1 MTASIQNCPVPPEQ
15 QPLNEYKSLQNSWFF
30 QWSTESTV
38 RYVKTLLT
46 LWLGGWLF
54 SLPFAVEAL
63 VEVESQGKVLLA
75 ANAGAIALLL
85 LIVTRLYLGWR
96 YVRDRLEKP
105 VVEYEE
111 TGWYDGQVWEKTNA
125 QRDRE
130 MLISSYE
137 VRPLM
142 HRLIITIISVISLG
156 VVGASLWPLI

>member
-54 SLPFAVEAL
+54 SLPFAIEAL